1 MGLHNLFLTA
11 VLCILFCGAGAISE
25 RADEINGYIVNPNN
39 DAHVGGVEV
48 AFYINQEGQVAEIM
62 RKPADA
68 EGLFSF
74 AGPFLTAGTPFAL
87 AAFYK
92 DVTYFS
98 STLEVGAQK
107 QIILEVY
114 EPTANGT
121 DIRIGSHHVFLV
133 IEEGAVEVVHL
144 AQIYNGQEQAYV
156 GSGQGGERH
165 VTEFSLPPGLF
176 NLQSHSGQMHQA
188 NANSFFD
195 NQPLLPGYSQLSF
208 SFNIEPEQLEDGYV
222 HEVVY
227 PTERFELFVQPSTL
241 EIGAPLTD
249 LGVIDLHG
257 RQYRRLQMT
266 DLQAGQQIEIPLPIA
281 APMRWVLKWIALG
294 LGLVVGIGALFFWS
308 RSDLRGDGDT
318 SAVATQDLELQR
330 QRLLAEIARLDQEHV
345 ADREDAS
352 YLSAR
357 RRLLNQAVDLTR
369 LLEAR
374 EHGH

>member
-1 MGLHNLFLTA
+1 MGPHSLFLTA
-11 VLCILFCGAGAISE
+11 IFCILFCGATSAP
-25 RADEINGYIVNPNN
+25 ADEINGYIVNPNSG
-39 DAHVGGVEV
+39 ARVGGVEV
-48 AFYINQEGQVAEIM
+48 AFYINQEGQVAEMM
-62 RKPADA
+62 RKTADR
-68 EGLFSF
+68 EGRFSF

-156 GSGQGGERH
+156 GNGQGGERH
-165 VTEFSLPPGLF
+165 VTEFRLPSGLF
-176 NLQSHSGQMHQA
+176 NLQSHSGHMHQA
-188 NANSFFD
+188 SANSFFD

-208 SFNIEPEQLEDGYV
+208 SFNIEPEQLEGGYI

-227 PTERFELFVQPSTL
+227 PTDRFELFVQPSTL
-241 EIGAPLTD
+241 EIGPPLTD
-249 LGVIDLHG
+249 LGVVDLHG

-266 DLQAGQQIEIPLPIA
+266 DLQAGQQIDIPLPIA
-281 APMRWVLKWIALG
+281 APMRWVLKWVALG
-294 LGLVVGIGALFFWS
+294 LGFAVGTGALFLWS
-308 RSDLRGDGDT
+308 RKDPQGSGDVDRVV
-318 SAVATQDLELQR
+318 SAQDLELQR
-330 QRLLAEIARLDQEHV
+330 QNLLGEIARLDREH
-345 ADREDAS
+345 AEARDDAS

-357 RRLLNQAVDLTR
+357 RRLLDQAIDLTR

-374 EHGH
+374 EHVG